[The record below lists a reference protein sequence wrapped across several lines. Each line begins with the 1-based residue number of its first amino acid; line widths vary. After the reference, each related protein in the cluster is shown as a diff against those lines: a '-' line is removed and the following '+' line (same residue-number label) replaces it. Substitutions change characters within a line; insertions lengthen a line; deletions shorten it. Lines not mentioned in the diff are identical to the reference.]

1 MPQEP
6 LEALI
11 NRMKGDTA
19 FRAELMAK
27 ENVTE
32 RMELIFS
39 EVLCCAMNE
48 MHNAEW
54 NAVEDCME
62 KSKEGSNSGGGN
74 ATSVLQ
80 GSSPQTAGYAK
91 PSKAIERRFKD

>member
-11 NRMKGDTA
+11 ERMKSDVG

-27 ENVTE
+27 EDVAE

-39 EVLCCAMNE
+39 EVLCCALEE
-48 MHNAEW
+48 MHHAEW
-54 NAVEDCME
+54 NIVEDGME
-62 KSKEGSNSGGGN
+62 KRDQSSSGCDK
-74 ATSVLQ
+74 ATPVLK

-91 PSKAIERRFKD
+91 PSKEMEKRFKD